1 MRIVLGANLA
11 EGKYMFSHLLDMNII
26 LLKKKIPIQLKL
38 IGELDWNSLDHD
50 LKMLSYFRKILSH
63 VLVTCRFF
71 FTRAVC

>member
-38 IGELDWNSLDHD
+38 IGELD
-50 LKMLSYFRKILSH
+50 
-63 VLVTCRFF
+63 
-71 FTRAVC
+71 